1 MSIPVPSIASSTAA
15 LGSAL
20 PSRNRRAIIAIMG
33 RMINAN
39 VNTAFGL
46 VLAEA
51 GCPGL
56 SLLLVSRCFFRLC
69 ELLGLKFD
77 LNVS

>member
-1 MSIPVPSIASSTAA
+1 
-15 LGSAL
+15 
-20 PSRNRRAIIAIMG
+20 MG